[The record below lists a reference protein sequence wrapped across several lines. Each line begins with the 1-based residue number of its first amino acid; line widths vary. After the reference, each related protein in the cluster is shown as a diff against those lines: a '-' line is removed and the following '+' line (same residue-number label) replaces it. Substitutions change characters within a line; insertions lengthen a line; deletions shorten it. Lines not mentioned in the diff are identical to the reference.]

1 MEADKIRITQVISN
15 LLSNALKFTAEG
27 TISIVSSV
35 NGNEAII
42 TIHDTGQGIDPDI
55 LPKLFSKFTTKSFS
69 GTGLGLFISKNI
81 VDVHGGRMWAQN
93 NPDGKGATF
102 NFTLPLINEPTLLPQ

>member
-1 MEADKIRITQVISN
+1 MILKKFLLKADRIRIIQVISN

-27 TISIVSSV
+27 TISIVSNV
-35 NGNEAII
+35 NDNEAII

-69 GTGLGLFISKNI
+69 GYWIRVIYFEKYC
-81 VDVHGGRMWAQN
+81 GGAWR
-93 NPDGKGATF
+93 
-102 NFTLPLINEPTLLPQ
+102 